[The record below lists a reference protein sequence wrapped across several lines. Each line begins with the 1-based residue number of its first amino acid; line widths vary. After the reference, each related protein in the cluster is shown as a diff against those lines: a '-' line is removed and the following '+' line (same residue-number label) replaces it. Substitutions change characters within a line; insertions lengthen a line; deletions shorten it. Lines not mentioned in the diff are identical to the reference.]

1 MCLAS
6 FAVCY
11 YKKEGIGGGL
21 EGQDAENLARSKRRH
36 ASYNKMASKVKIS
49 THKRESL
56 WKEGRRS
63 RARWGTFGYA
73 FPVLCYRRGELFE
86 EGTFTY
92 LIYERDSALPSFPR
106 TESCLNWINVNVR
119 GGSFHSK

>member
-1 MCLAS
+1 MHRIIRWPRKS
-6 FAVCY
+6 RYQSTKENRFG
-11 YKKEGIGGGL
+11 KKGVVLERDGGL
-21 EGQDAENLARSKRRH
+21 SDMPSL
-36 ASYNKMASKVKIS
+36 SYVIAAVD
-49 THKRESL
+49 
-56 WKEGRRS
+56 
-63 RARWGTFGYA
+63 
-73 FPVLCYRRGELFE
+73 GELFE

>member
-1 MCLAS
+1 MPSLSYVIA
-6 FAVCY
+6 AV
-11 YKKEGIGGGL
+11 
-21 EGQDAENLARSKRRH
+21 D
-36 ASYNKMASKVKIS
+36 
-49 THKRESL
+49 
-56 WKEGRRS
+56 
-63 RARWGTFGYA
+63 
-73 FPVLCYRRGELFE
+73 GELFE